1 MSWWVHDLYNSGRVV
16 ELISW
21 IFWVI
26 GSITLHELAHGWA
39 ALSQGDGTPRE
50 LGRMTANPL
59 VHMGPTSLLVFA
71 VIGIAWGV
79 MPVNPA
85 RFRWGRRG
93 RILVSGAGP
102 AMNIALAFTALTL
115 LLIWLKVGP
124 QGDPI
129 YKNITIF
136 LWTGGWLNVLLAVL
150 NMLPFPPLDGASVL
164 SGLSFRA
171 YQFFNQPQAQ
181 TIGLIGLLVIFF
193 TPIGGFLFSGAA
205 AVCFVFVNGIGG
217 ILGNPD
223 VIGVMYA

>member
-102 AMNIALAFTALTL
+102 AMNIALALTAMVL
-115 LLIWLKVGP
+115 LVIWLKVGP
-124 QGDPI
+124 QGNAI
-129 YKNITIF
+129 YKNLAIF
-136 LWTGGWLNVLLAVL
+136 LWMGAWLNVVLAIL
-150 NMLPFPPLDGASVL
+150 NMLPIPPLDGASVM
-164 SGLSFRA
+164 SGLSFKA
-171 YQFFNQPQAQ
+171 YQFFQRPQAA
-181 TIGLIGLLVIFF
+181 TFGLIALLVIFF
-193 TPIGGFLFSGAA
+193 TPIGDFLFLGAKA
-205 AVCFVFVNGIGG
+205 ACVVFVNGIGG
-217 ILGNPD
+217 LIGNPD
-223 VIGVMYA
+223 VFTVMYA